1 MKAVVLGSGGWGTA
15 LSQVLCDNGHETY
28 LWSHITAKAEE
39 MAKTRENPLLK
50 GVILPESLHITSDL
64 SCLEGADLVVSASPS
79 FAVRETGRKMAPY
92 LRPETILT
100 SVSKGIERDTNLR
113 MSEVLQEETH
123 HICKVVALSGPSH
136 AEEVGIRMPTGCVS
150 ACPDRTAARFVQDAF
165 MNDYFRIYTSYDII
179 GVELAAALKNVVA
192 LSCGICTGLGFQD
205 NTRALLMTRA
215 MAEITRLG
223 EQLGGTRRTFGGLA
237 GMGDLI
243 VTCTSMHSRNNRAGI
258 LIGQGKTVKE
268 AMDEVGAV
276 VEGYYA
282 AESIHQLAEREGVD
296 MPICRCAYE
305 VLYHGKQVR
314 DVVSELMTRAKKD
327 ELLETTW
334 M

>member
-1 MKAVVLGSGGWGTA
+1 MKAVVMGSGGWGTA
-15 LSQVLCDNGHETY
+15 LSQVLCDNGHDTW
-28 LWSHITAKAEE
+28 LWSHNAAKAAE
-39 MAKTRENPLLK
+39 MQKTRENPLLK
-50 GVILPESLHITSDL
+50 GVILPETLQITSDL
-64 SCLEGADLVVSASPS
+64 SCLEGADLVVSAAPS
-79 FAVRETGRKMAPY
+79 FAVRETARKMAPY
-92 LRPETILT
+92 LKRETILV

-113 MSEVLQEETH
+113 MSQVIEEETH
-123 HICKVVALSGPSH
+123 HLCRVVALSGPSH

-150 ACPDRTAARFVQDAF
+150 AWAAARFVQDVF
-165 MNDYFRIYTSYDII
+165 MNDYFRIYTSYDIV

-205 NTRALLMTRA
+205 NTKALLMTRA
-215 MAEITRLG
+215 MAELTRLG

-258 LIGQGKTVKE
+258 LIGQGKTPQE
-268 AMDEVGAV
+268 AMAEVGAV

-282 AESIHQLAEREGVD
+282 AESIHQLAAREGVE
-296 MPICRCAYE
+296 MPICTCAYE
-305 VLYHGKQVR
+305 VLYQNKDVR
-314 DVVSELMTRAKKD
+314 GVVTELMTRAKKD

-334 M
+334 L

>member
-15 LSQVLCDNGHETY
+15 LSLVLCDRGHETW
-28 LWSHITAKAEE
+28 LWSHNPAKAAE
-39 MAKTRENPLLK
+39 MAETRRNPLLK
-50 GVILPESLHITSDL
+50 GVGLPDSLHITSDL
-64 SCLEGADLVVSASPS
+64 SCLEEADMVVSAPPS
-79 FAVRETGRKMAPY
+79 FAVRETGKKMAPY
-92 LRPETILT
+92 LRPETILVT
-100 SVSKGIERDTNLR
+100 VSKGIERDTNLR
-113 MSEVLQEETH
+113 MSQVLQEVTGN
-123 HICKVVALSGPSH
+123 ICKVVALSGPSH

-150 ACPDRTAARFVQDAF
+150 ACPDRAAARFVQDAF
-165 MNDYFRIYTSYDII
+165 MNDYFRVYTSYDIV

-205 NTRALLMTRA
+205 NTKALLMTRA
-215 MAEITRLG
+215 MAELTRLG

-243 VTCTSMHSRNNRAGI
+243 VTCTSLHSRNNRAGI
-258 LIGQGKTVKE
+258 LIGQGKTVRE
-268 AMDEVGAV
+268 AMEEVGAV

-305 VLYHGKQVR
+305 VLYHGRQVR
-314 DVVSELMTRAKKD
+314 EVVAELMTRAKKD

-334 M
+334 L

>member
-28 LWSHITAKAEE
+28 LWSHNPAKAEE

-205 NTRALLMTRA
+205 NARALLMTRA

-223 EQLGGTRRTFGGLA
+223 ERMGGTRRTFGGLA

-243 VTCTSMHSRNNRAGI
+243 VTCTSLHSRNNRAGI
-258 LIGQGKTVKE
+258 LIGQGRTPQQ
-268 AMDEVGAV
+268 AMEEVGAV

-314 DVVSELMTRAKKD
+314 DVVTELMTRAKKD

-334 M
+334 L

>member
-1 MKAVVLGSGGWGTA
+1 MKAVVVGSGGWGTA
-15 LSQVLCDNGHETY
+15 LSMVLCDNGHDVT
-28 LWSHITAKAEE
+28 LWSHNSAKAAE
-39 MAKTRENPLLK
+39 MAERRENPLLK
-50 GVILPESLHITSDL
+50 GVTLPDSLAITGDL
-64 SCLEGADLVVSASPS
+64 GCLEGADLVVCAAPS
-79 FAVRETGRKMAPY
+79 FAVRETGRKIAPY
-92 LRPETILT
+92 LTEKTVLV

-113 MSEVLQEETH
+113 MSQVLQEETGYK
-123 HICKVVALSGPSH
+123 CKVVALSGPSH

-150 ACPDRTAARFVQDAF
+150 ACPDREAARFVQDAF

-179 GVELAAALKNVVA
+179 GVELAAALKNVIA
-192 LSCGICTGLGFQD
+192 LSCGVTAGLGYQD
-205 NTRALLMTRA
+205 NTKALLMTRA

-223 EQLGGTRRTFGGLA
+223 EKLGGTRLTFGGLA

-258 LIGQGKTVKE
+258 LIGQGKTPQE
-268 AMDEVGAV
+268 AMEEVGAV

-282 AESIHQLAEREGVD
+282 AESVHQLSQREGVE

-305 VLYHGKQVR
+305 VLYQGKQVQ
-314 DVVSELMTRAKKD
+314 DVVRELMTRAKKD

>member
-1 MKAVVLGSGGWGTA
+1 MKAVVMGTGGWGTA
-15 LSQVLCDNGHETY
+15 LSLVLCDNGHETW
-28 LWSHITAKAEE
+28 LWSRTPEKAAEL
-39 MAKTRENPLLK
+39 ARTRENPLLK
-50 GVILPESLHITSDL
+50 GVVLPEELHITGDL

-79 FAVRETGRKMAPY
+79 FAVRETGRKMRPY
-92 LRPETILT
+92 LKPETILVT
-100 SVSKGIERDTNLR
+100 VSKGIERDTNLR
-113 MSEVLQEETH
+113 MSQVLQEATVN
-123 HICKVVALSGPSH
+123 ICKVVALSGPSH

-150 ACPDRTAARFVQDAF
+150 ACADRAAARFVQDAF
-165 MNDYFRIYTSYDII
+165 MNDYFRVYTSYDII

-192 LSCGICTGLGFQD
+192 LSCGICAGLGFQD
-205 NTRALLMTRA
+205 NTKALLITRA
-215 MAEITRLG
+215 MAELTRLG

-258 LIGQGKTVKE
+258 LIGQGKTVEE
-268 AMDEVGAV
+268 AMKEVGAV

-282 AESIHQLAEREGVD
+282 AESIHQLAEREEVD

-305 VLYHGKQVR
+305 VLYQGKQAR
-314 DVVSELMTRAKKD
+314 DVVGELMGRAKKD
-327 ELLETTW
+327 ELLERTW

>member
-15 LSQVLCDNGHETY
+15 LSLVLCDNGHDVA
-28 LWSHITAKAEE
+28 LWSHSPEKAAR
-39 MAKTRENPLLK
+39 MVVSRENSLLK
-50 GVILPESLHITSDL
+50 GVRLPDRLCVTGDL
-64 SCLEGADLVVSASPS
+64 ACLEGADLVICAAPS
-79 FAVRETGRKMAPY
+79 FAVRETGKKAAPY
-92 LRPETILT
+92 LSADSVLVT
-100 SVSKGIERDTNLR
+100 VSKGIERDTNLR
-113 MSEVLQEETH
+113 MSQVLREATGN
-123 HICKVVALSGPSH
+123 ICQVVALSGPSH
-136 AEEVGIRMPTGCVS
+136 AEEVGIKLPTGCVS

-165 MNDYFRIYTSYDII
+165 MNDYFRVYTSYDII

-205 NTRALLMTRA
+205 NTKALLMTRA
-215 MAEITRLG
+215 MAELTRLG

-258 LIGQGKTVKE
+258 LIGQGKSVRQ
-268 AMDEVGAV
+268 AMEEVGAV

-282 AESIHQLAEREGVD
+282 AESIHQLAERERVD

-305 VLYHGKQVR
+305 VLYNGKDVR
-314 DVVSELMTRAKKD
+314 GVVTELMTRAKKD